1 MHPIVAWGTVIPTH
15 WATVPK
21 QVPCSLKLRSTQQIL
36 AISIHVGGSKPMDS
50 QKSRS
55 TRMYVHE
62 RGSGSEKTGLQ
73 SSALAGE
80 VSLSIAE
87 NGIHLWLGLAT

>member
-1 MHPIVAWGTVIPTH
+1 
-15 WATVPK
+15 
-21 QVPCSLKLRSTQQIL
+21 
-36 AISIHVGGSKPMDS
+36 MDS

-55 TRMYVHE
+55 TQMYVHE

-73 SSALAGE
+73 SLALAGE